1 MEQQKE
7 RLAMVSIPVQQ
18 GSKLY
23 DFSEALREGTIFPE
37 LNLPF
42 YLADS
47 VPKTIDG
54 KPDHR
59 DPGGVQENREQL
71 MQKICE
77 ISFVLD
83 DLTLYLDTHC
93 DDRQALKILEES
105 SRLRQDLIKE
115 FANRYYPLTRDC
127 MAKSSCETFCEHA
140 GENVF
145 AWEKGPM
152 PWEGACI

>member
-1 MEQQKE
+1 M
-7 RLAMVSIPVQQ
+7 
-18 GSKLY
+18 
-23 DFSEALREGTIFPE
+23 
-37 LNLPF
+37 NLPF

-93 DDRQALKILEES
+93 DDRQALKIWK
-105 SRLRQDLIKE
+105 R
-115 FANRYYPLTRDC
+115 A
-127 MAKSSCETFCEHA
+127 A
-140 GENVF
+140 G
-145 AWEKGPM
+145 
-152 PWEGACI
+152 

>member
-1 MEQQKE
+1 MEQTE
-7 RLAMVSIPVQQ
+7 RLAMVSIPVQR

-23 DFSEALREGTIFPE
+23 DFSEALQEGTIFPE

-42 YLADS
+42 YLADHAS
-47 VPKTIDG
+47 LPKDG
-54 KPDHR
+54 KADHPD
-59 DPGGVQENREQL
+59 PLSVQDGREQL
-71 MQKICE
+71 MRKICE

-105 SRLRQDLIKE
+105 SRLRQDLMKE

-127 MAKSSCETFCEHA
+127 MAKSSCESFCEHA
-140 GENVF
+140 KESVF